1 MPFNKEWKMFAW
13 KKLKMFNSK
22 NFIVIIICFLL
33 LPLALAGNSANF
45 KVKPGKLHRKGKVIV
60 NILPDTEQFRVKLD
74 FNVKKKEF
82 VPVPSKLLKGST
94 VMEFPKKF
102 RTEAGY
108 KELEKKKDMSIH
120 KANLHFVKRADVGAL
135 KKAYFFEVR
144 PTNKKSKIDIVYH
157 PSLPSVGWLEVDIT
171 FLSEIPVLDGYELKA
186 VLKQ

>member
-1 MPFNKEWKMFAW
+1 MKVKS
-13 KKLKMFNSK
+13 LLS
-22 NFIVIIICFLL
+22 FILCIFL
-33 LPLALAGNSANF
+33 LPLAIAANSANY

-60 NILPDTEQFRVKLD
+60 NILPDTEQYRVKMD
-74 FNVKKKEF
+74 FDVKKKDY
-82 VPVPSKLLKGST
+82 VPVPAKLLRGST

-108 KELEKKKDMSIH
+108 KELEKKKIMSIH
-120 KANLHFVKRADVGAL
+120 KAELRFLKRSDVGSL

-144 PTNKKSKIDIVYH
+144 PTNKKSKIEIIYH

-171 FLSEIPVLDGYELKA
+171 FLSSIPVLDGYELEA